1 MTRKFNLYAKK
12 RDKILDEMLRLKKE
26 YLDCKE
32 GGILVRSANEVLK
45 YGQLQD
51 PLPTIPRR
59 YLVDLAANISIDEKI
74 DRLVGLI
81 ERRYQIT
88 KQEREF
94 LKSFYK

>member
-1 MTRKFNLYAKK
+1 MNLKVNKYAKK
-12 RDKILDEMLRLKKE
+12 RAEILDEMLRLKKE

-32 GGILVRSANEVLK
+32 SVLLVRSANEVLK

-51 PLPTIPRR
+51 PLPKIPRR
-59 YLVDLAANISIDEKI
+59 YLVDLAANISINEKI

-81 ERRYQIT
+81 EKTYDIT